1 MAGSVALSSPA
12 PMLAVSE
19 LSAGERAMVYR
30 WLAGLFA
37 REQTVEGLRRY
48 RSAEGRALLGA
59 LGEIAPLAPAAATVG
74 QRVSEISED
83 ELPKRALDLAGAYAR
98 LFLGVGGRRSAP
110 PYQSFYT
117 GPEGRVMQEPAALM
131 QRELR
136 QRNRRLAAEFPEP
149 PDHLAVQLSVLAEL
163 VETAPAA
170 EQAAFLDARLLDWIG
185 AFAARCAAADGTGFY
200 AAAARALA
208 DFASA
213 DRAALPAA
221 FPVRG
226 ARG

>member
-1 MAGSVALSSPA
+1 MAGSAALAGA
-12 PMLAVSE
+12 PPVVAVSE

-37 REQTVEGLRRY
+37 REQTVENLRRY
-48 RSAEGRALLGA
+48 RSAEGRALLDA

-83 ELPKRALDLAGAYAR
+83 DLPKCALDLAGAYAR

-117 GPEGRVMQEPAALM
+117 SPEGRVMQAPAAAM
-131 QRELR
+131 QGELR
-136 QRNRRLAAEFPEP
+136 QRNRRLADAFPEL

-170 EQAAFLDARLLDWIG
+170 EQAAFLDARLLGWIG
-185 AFAARCAAADGTGFY
+185 AFAERCAIADRTGFY
-200 AAAARALA
+200 AAVARALA

-221 FPVRG
+221 FPSRG